1 MLFISS
7 IDYEKVFLFLFL
19 LVAVICFTNCDRNG
33 NINNGNNVLYTGY
46 LSFYDNYATKAFY
59 GYVGGD
65 RVDCEYTDGWS
76 LKILDML
83 KYKNHLYMFSS
94 DTILS
99 THSVKNVLRKNGK
112 IVRDDLPA
120 GKIYFDGNEIR
131 VYSQNFSLAPSE
143 TYKSTVWIDGKMN
156 DLRLEE
162 PIVDVVVYYPV
173 ILDIEKVGN
182 DFYYMGFY
190 PSANGIVAAVWKNES
205 LLYYSKDIIKNK
217 TLPAGFTVYNG
228 DCYWLFQKDNYTA
241 MYKND
246 EIIYCYGD
254 STLVQMDNSNSY
266 LPLDLCFDNDDQ
278 YVILRKHN
286 NNNDEKYRYYLT
298 VYKNNELLF
307 EINGYPEA
315 VSYKNGV
322 IYSIISYRNTSGEY
336 VYGFYEND
344 RVVSAQTGN
353 WINYS
358 KIVSLND

>member
-1 MLFISS
+1 M
-7 IDYEKVFLFLFL
+7 FLFL

-190 PSANGIVAAVWKNES
+190 PSANGIVAAV
-205 LLYYSKDIIKNK
+205 
-217 TLPAGFTVYNG
+217 
-228 DCYWLFQKDNYTA
+228 
-241 MYKND
+241 
-246 EIIYCYGD
+246 
-254 STLVQMDNSNSY
+254 
-266 LPLDLCFDNDDQ
+266 
-278 YVILRKHN
+278 
-286 NNNDEKYRYYLT
+286 
-298 VYKNNELLF
+298 
-307 EINGYPEA
+307 
-315 VSYKNGV
+315 
-322 IYSIISYRNTSGEY
+322 
-336 VYGFYEND
+336 
-344 RVVSAQTGN
+344 
-353 WINYS
+353 
-358 KIVSLND
+358 

>member
-1 MLFISS
+1 
-7 IDYEKVFLFLFL
+7 
-19 LVAVICFTNCDRNG
+19 
-33 NINNGNNVLYTGY
+33 
-46 LSFYDNYATKAFY
+46 
-59 GYVGGD
+59 
-65 RVDCEYTDGWS
+65 
-76 LKILDML
+76 
-83 KYKNHLYMFSS
+83 
-94 DTILS
+94 
-99 THSVKNVLRKNGK
+99 
-112 IVRDDLPA
+112 
-120 GKIYFDGNEIR
+120 
-131 VYSQNFSLAPSE
+131 
-143 TYKSTVWIDGKMN
+143 
-156 DLRLEE
+156 
-162 PIVDVVVYYPV
+162 
-173 ILDIEKVGN
+173 
-182 DFYYMGFY
+182 
-190 PSANGIVAAVWKNES
+190 
-205 LLYYSKDIIKNK
+205 
-217 TLPAGFTVYNG
+217 
-228 DCYWLFQKDNYTA
+228 

-286 NNNDEKYRYYLT
+286 NNNDEKSRYYLT

-344 RVVSAQTGN
+344 RVVLAQTGN